1 MDILAH
7 RGLWTEPAEQNAL
20 DACME
25 AWRAGFGIETDIR
38 DRPGELIVSHDPP
51 GPDSL
56 TNLET
61 LLAHHRDT
69 DPSVPLAL
77 NIKSCGLATKVAK
90 ALADAGT
97 TTAFVFDLAVPDAL
111 AYLEAGVPVYTR
123 HSEVEPQPAL
133 YERAEG
139 VWLDSFGPEWW
150 SADTIVTHV
159 AAGKKVA
166 VVSPELHKR
175 SHLPIWETL
184 VKRRIHSL
192 PGVSICT
199 DYPRLAQEVLTS

>member
-20 DACME
+20 DACTE

-51 GPDSL
+51 GDGPL
-56 TNLET
+56 ATLGT
-61 LLAHHRDT
+61 LLAAHRDV
-69 DPSVPLAL
+69 DPTTPLAL
-77 NIKSCGLATKVAK
+77 NIKSCGLAPSVAN

-97 TTAFVFDLAVPDAL
+97 TVAFVFDLAVPDAL
-111 AYLEAGVPVYTR
+111 TYLDAGVPVYTR
-123 HSEVEPQPAL
+123 HSEVELDPAL
-133 YERAEG
+133 YERAAG

-150 SADTIVTHV
+150 TPDTVVSHV
-159 AAGKKVA
+159 AAGKQVA
-166 VVSPELHKR
+166 IVSPELHGR
-175 SHLPIWETL
+175 PHLRTWETL

-199 DYPRLAQEVLTS
+199 DYPRLAQEVLAS